1 MSTLDQNAHK
11 VENEHL
17 LMWHKTKCKF
27 LAKIPFLKAITTAV
41 LYEEMKQVK
50 TTYVYISHIVV
61 EFLVSKLFY
70 SRLIYCL
77 GVVLLQHHLFYMKV
91 IFCQKFY
98 SVHIV
103 YLFCNFFFLQNWIT
117 CWVTLCMISKVRV
130 KLGLSLI
137 LCCETLQWKKKDLV
151 I

>member
-103 YLFCNFFFLQNWIT
+103 YLFCNFFFSSELDNMLGD
-117 CWVTLCMISKVRV
+117 TLYDIKGKSKIRLEFNIV
-130 KLGLSLI
+130 L
-137 LCCETLQWKKKDLV
+137 
-151 I
+151 